1 MANYIPWAR
10 TNYFK
15 VKDEQKF
22 REDIIDKFGLDY
34 RVDQDRRYGLFP
46 DEDFPSYYE
55 DEDGEWKDIIFE
67 DEIQPHLADG
77 EVAILMHVGYEK
89 MRYGHGYSIAVKN
102 EGDPMCISLNEIYK
116 KVEDE
121 WGIRPSIAEY

>member
-1 MANYIPWAR
+1 
-10 TNYFK
+10 
-15 VKDEQKF
+15 
-22 REDIIDKFGLDY
+22 
-34 RVDQDRRYGLFP
+34 
-46 DEDFPSYYE
+46 
-55 DEDGEWKDIIFE
+55 
-67 DEIQPHLADG
+67 
-77 EVAILMHVGYEK
+77 